1 MRLRRPTFAARALTG
16 VLSLAAVAALHLP
29 GAAARPQEAAETPRT
44 GEAGAG
50 EEPGRAA
57 EPGAAGAGAAAD
69 VSALSPRNA
78 DYTIQVRLDPAQRRL
93 EGRQRLV
100 WRNVQ
105 DVSTDEL
112 RFHLYWNAW
121 RNDRS
126 TWMIEERL
134 GGDLASDVPEDAWG
148 WTELDSIR
156 VSRPGGGGGEEGPDD
171 AVAGEDAGEDGPEPV
186 PAGPADLTEEA
197 RFDAPD
203 DGNPWDR
210 TVLVVPLPAPVGPGE
225 TVAVE
230 MDWRSRVPRTFAR
243 TGVRGDFYFIA
254 HWFPKLG
261 VFEGEDGWAC
271 HQYHANTEY
280 YSDYGAYD
288 VEITT
293 PEGWVVGATGRR
305 VEDGP
310 TLLEGGGRGTTR
322 RFVQED
328 VHGFAWTASPDYL
341 EATDRFEAPGL
352 PPVDLRLLYQPE
364 HAHQVKRHFAATKAT
379 LQRYGT
385 WYGAYPYEQL
395 TVVDPAWES
404 GAGGME
410 YPTFFTAGTRIFNPP
425 LGGSPEGV
433 TIHEAGH
440 QFWYGIVGNDEFEHA
455 WLDEGLNTFSTARVY
470 EEAYGEEA
478 LVERY
483 LRPPGTGW
491 RGFLPAVFPEIRS
504 PREVE
509 GIRLD
514 HYRRNPS
521 RDVPATPTWQY
532 YPETHGTISY
542 SKVATWLMTLERH
555 LGWETLQEILSTFF
569 ERWKFRHPEA
579 EDFFAVANE
588 VARARRGVDLDWFF
602 QQVHYDDVVFDYA
615 IEKAVS
621 RPAAV
626 EGLVEDQEVDGF
638 AYRRPGP
645 GGEAAGAGDEQAGG
659 GTGRED
665 AYRTEVVARRL
676 GQGVFPVEVVLVFE
690 DGEEDR
696 RLWDGRSRWE
706 LFVHEGPSKL
716 EYAVVDPDRTLLLDL
731 DYTNNSR
738 LREEASWLAAA
749 QWAGKWS
756 AWLQEILQAMTFFV

>member
-1 MRLRRPTFAARALTG
+1 MRLRRPTFTARTLTG
-16 VLSLAAVAALHLP
+16 VLSLAALAGLYLPEVAAR
-29 GAAARPQEAAETPRT
+29 AQEGVETPPAEESGPV
-44 GEAGAG
+44 GE
-50 EEPGRAA
+50 PVRPA
-57 EPGAAGAGAAAD
+57 EPGAAAATGSSD
-69 VSALSPRNA
+69 PSPRNA
-78 DYTIQVRLDPAQRRL
+78 DYTIQVRLDPSERRL

-105 DVSTDEL
+105 DVPTDEL

-134 GGDLASDVPEDAWG
+134 GGDLASDIPEDAWG

-156 VSRPGGGGGEEGPDD
+156 VSRPGGGRAGAAPGEDAPEGEG
-171 AVAGEDAGEDGPEPV
+171 AGEDA
-186 PAGPADLTEEA
+186 PAGGPPARPVDLTETT
-197 RFDAPD
+197 RFAAPD

-210 TVLVVPLPAPVGPGE
+210 TVLVVPLPAPVAPGE

-230 MDWRSRVPRTFAR
+230 MGWRSKVPRTFAR
-243 TGVRGDFYFIA
+243 TGFRGDFYFIA

-280 YSDYGAYD
+280 YSDYGVYD

-293 PEGWVVGATGRR
+293 PEDWVVGATGRR
-305 VEDGP
+305 VEEGP
-310 TLLEGGGRGTTR
+310 TLLEGGGRGVTR

-352 PPVDLRLLYQPE
+352 PAVDLRLLYQPE
-364 HAHQVKRHFAATKAT
+364 HAHQVERHFAATKAT
-379 LQRYGT
+379 LERYGT
-385 WYGAYPYEQL
+385 WYGAYPYEQA
-395 TVVDPAWES
+395 TVIDPAWQS

-425 LGGSPEGV
+425 AGGSPEGV

-455 WLDEGLNTFSTARVY
+455 WLDEGLNTYSTARVY

-491 RGFLPAVFPEIRS
+491 RGFLPAVFPEIRF

-514 HYRRNPS
+514 RYRRNPS
-521 RDVPATPTWQY
+521 RDVPAIPTWRY
-532 YPETHGTISY
+532 YPETHATISY
-542 SKVATWLMTLERH
+542 SKTATWLMTLERH

-569 ERWKFRHPEA
+569 ERWKFRHPEP

-588 VARARRGVDLDWFF
+588 VTRERRGVDLDWFF
-602 QQVHYDDVVFDYA
+602 DQVHRDDVVFDYA

-626 EGLVEDQEVDGF
+626 EGLVEDEAVDGL
-638 AYRRPGP
+638 AYRRPEPEG
-645 GGEAAGAGDEQAGG
+645 AGAGNEEAAR
-659 GTGRED
+659 GTERED
-665 AYRTEVVARRL
+665 AFRTEVVVRRI
-676 GQGVFPVEVVLVFE
+676 GQGVFPVEVILVFE
-690 DGEEDR
+690 DGEEVR

-756 AWLQEILQAMTFFV
+756 VWLQEILQAVTFFV